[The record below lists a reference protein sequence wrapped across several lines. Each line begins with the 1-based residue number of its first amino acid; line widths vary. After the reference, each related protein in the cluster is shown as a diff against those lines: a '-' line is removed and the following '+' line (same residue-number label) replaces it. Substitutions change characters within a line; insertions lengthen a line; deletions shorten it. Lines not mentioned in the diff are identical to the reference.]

1 MKRIINTKN
10 APAPIGAYNQAVL
23 VNGTLYTSGQI
34 AIDPKTEELKIENI
48 QEETKTVME
57 NLKAVLNEAKMDF
70 SDVIKASIFL
80 SDMGNFAAVN
90 EIYSTYFNNETA
102 PARECVQ
109 VAALPKFV
117 NVEISIIAHK
127 KN

>member
-109 VAALPKFV
+109 VAALPKYV